1 MLVWIVTDM
10 TKTLWFL
17 TIQACVVEDKGSA
30 ETMIVCSEITKAYF
44 SCRFEALTYECSGKF
59 FGENGDVRQQWEVL
73 YAWYSTYH
81 SSIVGTPYRA

>member
-44 SCRFEALTYECSGKF
+44 SCRFEALT
-59 FGENGDVRQQWEVL
+59 
-73 YAWYSTYH
+73 
-81 SSIVGTPYRA
+81 